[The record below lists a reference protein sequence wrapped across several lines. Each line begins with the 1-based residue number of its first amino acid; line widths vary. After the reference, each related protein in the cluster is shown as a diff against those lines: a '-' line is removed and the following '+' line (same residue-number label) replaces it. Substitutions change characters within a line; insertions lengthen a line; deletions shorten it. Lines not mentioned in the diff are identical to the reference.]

1 MTITEQDSKLWD
13 RAAEQAVLG
22 ICMTTPYVVRH
33 IRTAL
38 PDPASFFHPGHRTI
52 YQAILDLA
60 DADGP
65 TDPVIVADKLTR
77 DGTLNQLDHDGGQ
90 LYLLDLFRNAP
101 IAGDPA
107 WHAGIVAR
115 HATTRR
121 ALHALQRG
129 LQWVTNASDAD
140 NVHDALAAAQDE
152 LGKALGDIAGNNT
165 SAANALAGL
174 YTPIDWTAAFSAQP
188 EDIPWLVENLIER
201 GRSIAIYSPPK
212 AGKSLLTLEIAAALA
227 TGRPVLGQPAR
238 PPEVVVYVDIEN
250 SQSDI
255 VERLGNLGY
264 GPDDLELLQR
274 NLIYFS
280 FPSLPVLDSAAGGQ
294 HLLALA
300 KHHQPALVIIDTVSR
315 VIEGSEN
322 DADTFANLYRH
333 ALAPLKGAG
342 ISVIRLDH
350 SGKDLEK
357 GQRGS
362 SAKGADVDAVWLLVK
377 VSETS
382 LYLKREMSR
391 ANHGVPLIEL
401 RRRAEPLR
409 HELAVGGSGLPPKVA
424 QLVELLEQ
432 LLVPLD
438 AGRDA
443 IREELAA
450 AGFKASNET
459 ISAAIGARRAGL
471 S

>member
-1 MTITEQDSKLWD
+1 MITEQDSKLWD
-13 RAAEQAVLG
+13 LAAEQAVLG
-22 ICMTTPYVVRH
+22 ICMTTPYVVNH
-33 IRTAL
+33 IRAAL
-38 PDPASFFHPGHRTI
+38 PDPQAFYRPAHRTI
-52 YQAILDLA
+52 YTAILELI

-65 TDPVIVADKLTR
+65 TDPVIVGDKLTR
-77 DGTLNQLDHDGGQ
+77 EGNLHQIDGGL
-90 LYLLDLFRNAP
+90 LYLHEVMASAP
-101 IAGDPA
+101 LAGDPA

-115 HATTRR
+115 HARTRR
-121 ALHALQRG
+121 ALNALTRG
-129 LQWVTNASDAD
+129 MQWVTNAGDD
-140 NVHDALAAAQDE
+140 VHDALAAAQDE
-152 LGKALGDIAGNNT
+152 LSKALGDIAGSNT
-165 SAANALAGL
+165 NAANALAGL
-174 YTPIDWTAAFSAQP
+174 YAPIDWAAAFSSLP
-188 EDIPWLVENLIER
+188 EDVPWLVENLIEQ

-212 AGKSLLTLEIAAALA
+212 AGKSLFMLEIAAALA
-227 TGRPVLGQPAR
+227 TGRPVLGQPAK
-238 PPEVVVYVDIEN
+238 PPMRVVYIDIEN
-250 SQSDI
+250 SQADI
-255 VERLGNLGY
+255 VERLTNLGY
-264 GPDDLELLQR
+264 TPQDLELLQT
-274 NLIYFS
+274 NLVYFS

-294 HLLALA
+294 HLMALA
-300 KHHQPALVIIDTVSR
+300 KHHQPALVVIDTVSR

-401 RRRAEPLR
+401 RRRADPLR

-424 QLVELLEQ
+424 QLVDMLDGLQ
-432 LLVPLD
+432 VPLD

-443 IREELAA
+443 IRDELGM

-459 ISAAIGARRAGL
+459 ISAAIAARRAGL
-471 S
+471 